1 MHRLRE
7 QFLLHRINVAHDTQ
21 AFAELYDV
29 YADRMTRFIRLKV
42 GRIED
47 AEELQAELFERAWK
61 SLCKTRVRNLS
72 AFLYTVARRVVADHY
87 RRQSRLPSE
96 SVLDEV
102 ETDSGESLEDII
114 SAVSDLD
121 LIRLALEDVYED
133 YRELIVMR
141 YMDELEVIEIARA
154 LSKTPN
160 NVRVTLHRAM
170 GALKRA
176 IEKRSS
182 SN

>member
-21 AFAELYDV
+21 AFAEIYDV
-29 YADRMTRFIRLKV
+29 YSDRMTRFIRLKV
-42 GRIED
+42 RRMED

-61 SLCKTRVRNLS
+61 SLCETRVRNLS
-72 AFLYTVARRVVADHY
+72 AFLYTIARRVVADHY
-87 RRQSRLPSE
+87 RRQERLPAEDEIDHANHE
-96 SVLDEV
+96 S
-102 ETDSGESLEDII
+102 SESLEELI

-121 LIRLALEDVYED
+121 LIRLSLEDIYED

-141 YMDELEVIEIARA
+141 YMDELEIIEISRA

-160 NVRVTLHRAM
+160 NVRVSLHRAM
-170 GALKRA
+170 GALKCA
-176 IEKRSS
+176 IEKRSEQK
-182 SN
+182 